1 MMVDLNALLT
11 VCLYILGIVLLIVLI
26 VLGIKCIRVLGKV
39 DRIVDNV
46 EDKVTSLDGL
56 FGIVDKITDGI
67 VLASDS
73 IISGG
78 SEFIS
83 RIFRKKKKEDDDID
97 V

>member
-1 MMVDLNALLT
+1 MMVDLNTLLT
-11 VCLYILGIVLLIVLI
+11 VCLYILGIILLIVLI

-39 DRIVDNV
+39 DKIVDNV
-46 EDKVTSLDGL
+46 DEKVTSLDGL
-56 FGIVDKITDGI
+56 FGIVDKVTDGI

-78 SEFIS
+78 TDLLS
-83 RIFRKKKKEDDDID
+83 RIFNRKKKEDDID

>member
-1 MMVDLNALLT
+1 MNNYDGRFKYFINSLFIYTWYCIINST
-11 VCLYILGIVLLIVLI
+11 
-26 VLGIKCIRVLGKV
+26 LGIKCIRVLGKV
-39 DRIVDNV
+39 DKIVDNV
-46 EDKVTSLDGL
+46 DEKVTSLDGL

-78 SEFIS
+78 SDFLS
-83 RIFRKKKKEDDDID
+83 RIFNRKKKEDDID

>member
-1 MMVDLNALLT
+1 MMVDVNTLLT
-11 VCLYILGIVLLIVLI
+11 IFLYILGIILLIVLI
-26 VLGIKCIRVLGKV
+26 VLGIKCIHVLNKV

-56 FGIVDKITDGI
+56 FGVVDKVTDGI

-73 IISGG
+73 IISSGADFL
-78 SEFIS
+78 SKL
-83 RIFRKKKKEDDDID
+83 FRKKKKEDDFD

>member
-1 MMVDLNALLT
+1 MMVDLNTLLT
-11 VCLYILGIVLLIVLI
+11 ICLYILGIILLIVLI

-73 IISGG
+73 IISTG
-78 SEFIS
+78 SDFIS
-83 RIFRKKKKEDDDID
+83 RIFKKKKKEDDDID

>member
-1 MMVDLNALLT
+1 MMVDLNMLLT
-11 VCLYILGIVLLIVLI
+11 ICLYILGIILLIVLI
-26 VLGIKCIRVLGKV
+26 VLGIKCIKLLNKV

-56 FGIVDKITDGI
+56 FGVVNKISDGI

-73 IISGG
+73 VISTG
-78 SEFIS
+78 SDFIS
-83 RIFRKKKKEDDDID
+83 KIFKKKKKEDDID